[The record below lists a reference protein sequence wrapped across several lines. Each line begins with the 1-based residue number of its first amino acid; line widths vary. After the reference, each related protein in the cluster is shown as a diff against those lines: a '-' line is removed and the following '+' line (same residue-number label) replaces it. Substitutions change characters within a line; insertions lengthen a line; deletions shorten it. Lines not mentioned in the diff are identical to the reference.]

1 MCFARLC
8 VTGIIRFA
16 EVRPPRTA
24 KETRKVLYDSEAE
37 LILKNMKPLLKKGDV
52 PGTLLDN
59 EGKSARREY
68 AHRANV
74 IGLSSQ

>member
-1 MCFARLC
+1 M
-8 VTGIIRFA
+8 
-16 EVRPPRTA
+16 
-24 KETRKVLYDSEAE
+24 LYDSEAE

-52 PGTLLDN
+52 PGTLLDD

-74 IGLSSQ
+74 FGLSSQ